1 MDAVIK
7 EYGEYIIGIITIALV
22 IFIVAG
28 MMGFFDSQTPD
39 GSGNGILGKLICL
52 WLNRIM

>member
-7 EYGEYIIGIITIALV
+7 EYGEYIIGIITIAFV